1 MGEQSEKILSHFLRG
16 RAVQSA
22 LCQVMERSSS
32 GGKNILYYD
41 LIWELLEKIL
51 SHFLR
56 GRAVQSAL
64 TQERK
69 DLSPGKLYY
78 FMI

>member
-1 MGEQSEKILSHFLRG
+1 M
-16 RAVQSA
+16 A
-22 LCQVMERSSS
+22 ER
-32 GGKNILYYD
+32 KRND
-41 LIWELLEKIL
+41 RMLEHWVKIL

-69 DLSPGKLYY
+69 DLSPGKVYY